1 MKQFLIGR
9 FDNLWRRRQKGDSD
23 VFLKAF
29 LLRVLLLFLL
39 ALFIHGIFTY
49 IFFPKGHYFTIL
61 YTVDGNI
68 RFRITLV
75 ELLDIIF
82 VYLLPPLLV
91 LLYLLA
97 VLSYCWGREKGSL
110 EGSDKSEPFRD
121 MLDVEKLKNNSKAMA
136 VLTAKGIKP
145 EEFVA
150 ALREEIAFRAKL
162 PNQKTKTLDEWLNT

>member
-1 MKQFLIGR
+1 
-9 FDNLWRRRQKGDSD
+9 
-23 VFLKAF
+23 
-29 LLRVLLLFLL
+29 
-39 ALFIHGIFTY
+39 
-49 IFFPKGHYFTIL
+49 
-61 YTVDGNI
+61 VDGNI